1 MEGIVLLWRK
11 KPIPLCL
18 FTSSSRKKIQNYN
31 KNGARGISPHSLL
44 ISSMLASSASLHKV
58 AAWFGESDEGG
69 SGDSVFVTCSPVEL
83 HKIAVWFGES
93 DVGGS
98 GDSVF
103 LTCSPV
109 ERARSI
115 HCYTNLPKN

>member
-1 MEGIVLLWRK
+1 MSQG
-11 KPIPLCL
+11 
-18 FTSSSRKKIQNYN
+18 
-31 KNGARGISPHSLL
+31 GISPHSLL
-44 ISSMLASSASLHKV
+44 MSSMLASSASLHKIAV
-58 AAWFGESDEGG
+58 WFGESDEGG
-69 SGDSVFVTCSPVEL
+69 SGDSVSLTCSPVES
-83 HKIAVWFGES
+83 HKIAAWFGES

-115 HCYTNLPKN
+115 HCCSNLPKN